1 MFNGHFERIFSTMFL
16 IISSLFVHIAFL
28 VSVVDIYFKSPI
40 VHNIKPQSSP
50 LEAPARR
57 LVLMVADGLRADSF
71 LGADDLF
78 KTNASHLRHVI
89 EEREAWGVSHTRVP
103 TESRPGY
110 VTLIAGLYEDPSAI
124 AKGWKDNPVE
134 FDSVFN
140 ESRYTWSWG
149 SPDILPMFAKGA
161 SGNHVYIDM
170 YGSEVEDFSGRRS
183 TTRLDTWVF
192 RKVEEFLN
200 HAKTDA
206 VLNEKLHQDKIVFFL
221 HLLGLDTAGHT
232 HKPHSVEY
240 KENIRVVDAG
250 IKRIEE
256 MIEEFYQHDKK
267 TAYVFTSDH
276 GMTDWGSHGA
286 GDKSETET
294 PLVAWGAG
302 VRGPRP
308 STSAEPSSPASWRLG
323 HLSRSDVS
331 QADVAPLM
339 ASLIGIPVPVN
350 SVGTLP
356 RDYLEVTEHHLSEL
370 MFSNARQMVAQ
381 YNKKRELTEAG
392 SLSWIYKEFS
402 VLNRSKETKLTDQI
416 RSHIRAKRYT
426 ESVSTFLS
434 FLCV

>member
-57 LVLMVADGLRADSF
+57 LVLIVADGLRADSF

-124 AKGWKDNPVE
+124 AKGWKDSPVE

-170 YGSEVEDFSGRRS
+170 YGSAVEDYSGRRS
-183 TTRLDTWVF
+183 TTRFDTWVF

-200 HAKTDA
+200 RGKTDA
-206 VLNEKLHQDKIVFFL
+206 VLN
-221 HLLGLDTAGHT
+221 
-232 HKPHSVEY
+232 
-240 KENIRVVDAG
+240 
-250 IKRIEE
+250 
-256 MIEEFYQHDKK
+256 
-267 TAYVFTSDH
+267 
-276 GMTDWGSHGA
+276 
-286 GDKSETET
+286 
-294 PLVAWGAG
+294 
-302 VRGPRP
+302 
-308 STSAEPSSPASWRLG
+308 
-323 HLSRSDVS
+323 
-331 QADVAPLM
+331 
-339 ASLIGIPVPVN
+339 
-350 SVGTLP
+350 
-356 RDYLEVTEHHLSEL
+356 
-370 MFSNARQMVAQ
+370 
-381 YNKKRELTEAG
+381 
-392 SLSWIYKEFS
+392 
-402 VLNRSKETKLTDQI
+402 
-416 RSHIRAKRYT
+416 
-426 ESVSTFLS
+426 
-434 FLCV
+434 